1 VIGIFSF
8 FESTNST
15 LFLFI
20 EISIVLASVAVILLP
35 RIIYSALSLGFIFI
49 NVALI
54 YLLLGAEF
62 LAAAQVLI
70 YVGAINVLI
79 LFAIMLVS
87 SPYGETAN
95 IFNAGQKIS
104 AFVLIALFGLLNIV
118 IIETPWETITNM
130 NRTSI
135 LLDPTSQYSNI
146 ALIGINLFQELL
158 LPFELLSLL
167 LLVALVGAITIA
179 RKETPFD

>member
-1 VIGIFSF
+1 VIDIFYF
-8 FESTNST
+8 FESTSST
-15 LFLFI
+15 LFLLI
-20 EISIVLASVAVILLP
+20 EISIVLASLAVILLP
-35 RIIYSALSLGFIFI
+35 RIIYSALFLGFVFI

-79 LFAIMLVS
+79 VFAIMLVS
-87 SPYGETAN
+87 SPYGESRN
-95 IFNAGQKIS
+95 IFNAGHKIS
-104 AFVLIALFGLLNIV
+104 AFVLILLFGLLNIV
-118 IIETPWETITNM
+118 IIETPWGSIANITT
-130 NRTSI
+130 TSI
-135 LLDPTSQYSNI
+135 VLDSAHSNI
-146 ALIGINLFQELL
+146 SLIGVNLFQELL

-179 RKETPFD
+179 RKEAPLN

>member
-1 VIGIFSF
+1 MIDIISSF
-8 FESTNST
+8 QSINFN
-15 LFLFI
+15 LFLLI
-20 EISIVLASVAVILLP
+20 EINIVVASFAVILLP
-35 RIIYSALSLGFIFI
+35 RIIYSAVSLGFVFI

-79 LFAIMLVS
+79 VFAIMLVS
-87 SPYGETAN
+87 SPYIEN
-95 IFNAGQKIS
+95 SNNFSFGQKIS
-104 AFVLIALFGLLNIV
+104 GFVLTGLFGLLSIV
-118 IIETPWETITNM
+118 ITQ
-130 NRTSI
+130 TSWSKI
-135 LLDPTSQYSNI
+135 DNLNTESVFLDPLNNNTT
-146 ALIGINLFQELL
+146 LIGINLFKELL

-179 RKETPFD
+179 RKESQLN